1 MSDTERIVRFVVFC
15 LEAYKRAE
23 GLTARVAAERFVRQG
38 VTAYLREGYDLLH
51 TLGEAA
57 LADDIRAYLR
67 AHPTP

>member
-1 MSDTERIVRFVVFC
+1 MNDVERMTRFVVFC

-23 GLTARVAAERFVRQG
+23 GLSGRAAAERFVRHG

-57 LADDIRAYLR
+57 LVDDIRAYLR
-67 AHPTP
+67 AHPTS